1 MRRWFRTTSEVPL
14 MSKTYVGEVFPRTVL
29 FLNTGM
35 AIAPGHEIPVGEPKT
50 FPYGLESVEMLPVNL
65 EGHPTL
71 YIMGAFADKSS
82 PHCLMERIKK

>member
-1 MRRWFRTTSEVPL
+1 MPKWFRTTAEVPL

-35 AIAPGHEIPVGEPKT
+35 AIAPGQEFHVGESEV
-50 FPYGLESVEMLPVNL
+50 FPYGLESVVMLPVNL
-65 EGHPTL
+65 EGYPTL

-82 PHCLMERIKK
+82 SRCLMERIQK